1 MGWVTR
7 EKGLGDGHRSGALI
21 RAIAA
26 AIVVLA
32 GCSEATG
39 PNIDGIEVTLSLSQD
54 NMAVGDTIEIRVLAT
69 NTTANPVSF
78 FTHGCVFRTR
88 FLDQSNALVGTL
100 PYFCN
105 SMSSSATLAP
115 GESLERIIQ
124 FDGRAV
130 ELLGGELFTLE
141 SGTYAVFAGVSS
153 ISSDLE
159 LLNPSNAVELRIVGD
174 G

>member
-1 MGWVTR
+1 MKLLSRTR
-7 EKGLGDGHRSGALI
+7 VVGFG
-21 RAIAA
+21 A
-26 AIVVLA
+26 AIVLLA
-32 GCSEATG
+32 GCSGATD
-39 PNIDGIEVTLSLSQD
+39 PTIDGIEVTLSLSQD
-54 NMAVGDTIEIRVLAT
+54 DMAVGDTIEIRVLAT

-115 GESLERIIQ
+115 GESLERIIP
-124 FDGRAV
+124 FDGRAA

-159 LLNPSNAVELRIVGD
+159 LLNPSNPVELRIQP
-174 G
+174 

>member
-1 MGWVTR
+1 MTR
-7 EKGLGDGHRSGALI
+7 EKGLGDGYRSGALI
-21 RAIAA
+21 RTIAA
-26 AIVVLA
+26 VVIVLV

-39 PNIDGIEVTLSLSQD
+39 PSIDGIEVTLSLSD
-54 NMAVGDTIEIRVLAT
+54 EEMAVGDTIEIRVLAT
-69 NTTANPVSF
+69 NTTGNPVSF

-115 GESLERIIQ
+115 GESLERIIP
-124 FDGRAV
+124 FDGRAA
-130 ELLGGELFTLE
+130 ELLGGALFTLE

-159 LLNPSNAVELRIVGD
+159 LLNPSDAVALRIVGD